1 MLGIYTDLRISI
13 YTDIRLDSPQRQ
25 EGQEEDIVRRGKK
38 QTKNSKIRVGIKNRL
53 LVTTS
58 HSLKKCH
65 RPK

>member
-38 QTKNSKIRVGIKNRL
+38 QTKNSKIRVGIKNR
-53 LVTTS
+53 
-58 HSLKKCH
+58 
-65 RPK
+65 